1 MALYRLGNL
10 YLNNGKLDEAKK
22 MYQWALQG
30 LEKAGSDH
38 KSIPDTVNGLGQC
51 APGQAGR
58 GREDVPAG
66 NARIREGMGPRLQI
80 KSGEPEVYIT

>member
-38 KSIPDTVNGLGQC
+38 QYLTRSTVWANAHQGKLAEAEKMYQRVMQGYEKVWGPDYKSSLVSQKCT
-51 APGQAGR
+51 
-58 GREDVPAG
+58 
-66 NARIREGMGPRLQI
+66 
-80 KSGEPEVYIT
+80 